1 MELLSTNFL
10 QSIHHL
16 KQKASRYQ
24 YRILWNH
31 TYHFQIFSLSLSLFP
46 FQVPAN
52 LMSFEWVRPGRIK
65 HMESSWSAGWQE
77 SRGIWRSLGKE
88 ERPEMNKRA
97 NDSCFVCV
105 GAFPLPSP
113 SLNPTANSSST
124 TALTSRVWVYVC
136 VKERV
141 TPPAATVSPPLVWP
155 EITRFLLAFTL
166 IYTSIWF
173 PASNELRFFLGSSWR
188 TLHGPLEF
196 VYTFFTLFVA
206 WVLWL

>member
-31 TYHFQIFSLSLSLFP
+31 TYHFQIFSSSLSLFP

-65 HMESSWSAGWQE
+65 RMESSWAAGWQE

-124 TALTSRVWVYVC
+124 TALTSRVCVSVC
-136 VKERV
+136 VCERESDAPSSNGV
-141 TPPAATVSPPLVWP
+141 PSAGLTWKNPIPSCFYINLH
-155 EITRFLLAFTL
+155 FHL
-166 IYTSIWF
+166 IPSKQWT
-173 PASNELRFFLGSSWR
+173 
-188 TLHGPLEF
+188 
-196 VYTFFTLFVA
+196 
-206 WVLWL
+206 